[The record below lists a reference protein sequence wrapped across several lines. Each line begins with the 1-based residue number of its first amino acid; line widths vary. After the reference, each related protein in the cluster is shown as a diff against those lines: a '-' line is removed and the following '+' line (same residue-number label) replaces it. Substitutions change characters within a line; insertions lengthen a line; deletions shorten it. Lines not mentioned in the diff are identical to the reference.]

1 MAPTLAVVLDCAA
14 WLEGPEVARYTPAI
28 NAAANWDLA
37 TVALYTCAANCGV
50 RAEAG
55 AGSQGG
61 AEGAVGAEGAGGV
74 VVVEEFV
81 ALVNEEECHVAEE
94 LKLA

>member
-14 WLEGPEVARYTPAI
+14 WLEGPEVARHAPAI

-37 TVALYTCAANCGV
+37 TVAVYTCAANCGGCM
-50 RAEAG
+50 EAG
-55 AGSQGG
+55 AGCE
-61 AEGAVGAEGAGGV
+61 AGAVAQGTDGPGGV
-74 VVVEEFV
+74 LVVEEHV
-81 ALVNEEECHVAEE
+81 VLVNEEDCHVAEE